1 MVSSDGHDSPR
12 PRWSDC
18 AWPRGQG
25 LTRFLIGPWPQ
36 IVQTRF
42 SIAIFCAL
50 GTQGLSLNLVHPMGR
65 ERGQSELAPEPRG
78 PTHSFNSPDR
88 NDPGFLGEPCSRVPQ
103 VLSLFL
109 VLGHILRTAPV

>member
-12 PRWSDC
+12 PWWSDS
-18 AWPRGQG
+18 AWPLGQG

-42 SIAIFCAL
+42 SIFCAP
-50 GTQGLSLNLVHPMGR
+50 GTQGLSVNLVHPTGR

-78 PTHSFNSPDR
+78 PTHSFNSPDK
-88 NDPGFLGEPCSRVPQ
+88 NDLGFLGEHCSPVPQ
-103 VLSLFL
+103 ALSLFL
-109 VLGHILRTAPV
+109 VMGHILRTAPV